1 MEQRH
6 FGRTG
11 ETLSVVGF
19 GGIMVMN
26 EEPRDAARMVAEAVD
41 RGVTYFD
48 VAPSYGDAE
57 EKLGPALAP
66 YRGKVFLACKTGQRT
81 EKGAGEELERSLARL
96 QTDHL
101 DLYQH
106 HGVTTLEE
114 VETILGPGGAMETF
128 LKAREK
134 GLVRFLGFS
143 AHSEAAALALMD
155 GFNFD
160 SVLFPFNWACW
171 LKGGFGRP
179 VLARAVEKGMGRLAL
194 KTLAKRKWKDGEEKQ
209 WPKCWYKPV
218 DTFDEALKAVRF
230 TLSLPV
236 TAGVSPGHFELFR
249 WMCDAAERLGPL
261 PPAEEAA
268 LGAAA
273 AELDVIFAEAR

>member
-1 MEQRH
+1 MEQRR

-11 ETLSVVGF
+11 EQLSVVGF